1 VESAIPKN
9 LECPRTRARR
19 VADSYVPPYPAYTA
33 RAHPAFERVVMG
45 YFGVQASGPG
55 AQSKCQ
61 AALTTIV
68 RGFADTDGPGHHD
81 RAHFVDA
88 AGYDNRI
95 AIAYWRDPA
104 AFARWRTHTDAWWRA
119 DERSHEDVG
128 FFREIVSP
136 RVEHFET
143 LYNSVDRLEGVGAV
157 MGGVSQEI
165 QEHAYWGAARDRL
178 PLAQTD
184 ALEPSRPRTLLE
196 NEGARVRIAGHEH
209 VTIIRS
215 GQDWTETDGKER
227 ELYLRQMEPVL
238 RAGMEFLRDQGD
250 QVGCYSNRYMR
261 HIDAAGRPLEK
272 TFGLSHWHSLAD
284 LEGWAESH
292 PTHLAIFGGFMRM
305 VQELE
310 FQLKL
315 RLYHEVSILNAG
327 EQEYEYIN
335 CHPATGMM
343 RGIAT

>member
-1 VESAIPKN
+1 VESAIPKH

-19 VADSYVPPYPAYTA
+19 IDDSYVPPYPAYTA
-33 RAHPAFERVVMG
+33 RAHPALERVVMG
-45 YFGVQASGPG
+45 YLGVQARGHE
-55 AQSKCQ
+55 AQLKSQ
-61 AALTTIV
+61 AALDTIV

-81 RAHFVDA
+81 LAHFIDA
-88 AGYDNRI
+88 AGYDNWI

-104 AFARWRTHTDAWWRA
+104 AFVRWRTRSDAWWRA
-119 DERSHEDVG
+119 DDRLHEDIG
-128 FFREIVSP
+128 FFREILSP

-143 LYNSVDRLEGVGAV
+143 LYNAVERLEGVGRV
-157 MGGVSQEI
+157 MGAVSQEI

-184 ALEPSRPRTLLE
+184 ALEPSRPRALLE
-196 NEGARVRIAGHEH
+196 SEGARVRIAGHEH
-209 VTIIRS
+209 VAIIRS

-227 ELYLRQMEPVL
+227 ELYLRNMEPVL
-238 RAGMEFLRDQGD
+238 REGMEFLRDQGD
-250 QVGCYSNRYMR
+250 KVGCYSNRYMR
-261 HIDAAGRPLEK
+261 HIDPAGRPLEK
-272 TFGLSHWHSLAD
+272 TFGLSHWHSLSD

-310 FQLKL
+310 FRLKL
-315 RLYHEVSILNAG
+315 RLYHEVSILTAG

-343 RGIAT
+343 KGIAA

>member
-1 VESAIPKN
+1 MESAIPKN

-33 RAHPAFERVVMG
+33 RAHPALERVVMG

-55 AQSKCQ
+55 AQSKSQ

-68 RGFADTDGPGHHD
+68 RGFADSDGPGHHD
-81 RAHFVDA
+81 LVHFVDA

-104 AFARWRTHTDAWWRA
+104 AFARWRTHTDVWWRA
-119 DERSHEDVG
+119 DERSHEDIG
-128 FFREIVSP
+128 FFREIISP

-178 PLAQTD
+178 PLAQID

-196 NEGARVRIAGHEH
+196 NEGARMWPPASGH
-209 VTIIRS
+209 
-215 GQDWTETDGKER
+215 
-227 ELYLRQMEPVL
+227 
-238 RAGMEFLRDQGD
+238 
-250 QVGCYSNRYMR
+250 SNRHR
-261 HIDAAGRPLEK
+261 D
-272 TFGLSHWHSLAD
+272 T
-284 LEGWAESH
+284 
-292 PTHLAIFGGFMRM
+292 
-305 VQELE
+305 
-310 FQLKL
+310 
-315 RLYHEVSILNAG
+315 
-327 EQEYEYIN
+327 
-335 CHPATGMM
+335 
-343 RGIAT
+343 